1 MSTNTVNDD
10 FIFGLGVFNDSICV
24 GGQSFFEY
32 SSSSHKFLKLT
43 PPSSQIW
50 SFFALNKDTLL
61 LGRDSGIEMF
71 QWSEKKL
78 LPLNIGNNGHSHPVV
93 VYRFIH
99 GSDGNIWAAAQNGV
113 YVLNTKGAIID
124 YYGNTKEADHQL
136 PFSAVYDIHED
147 STGIFW
153 FCTGGQGLFRWN
165 KNKNEFRQFTF
176 AEGLPA
182 SVTYRIE
189 KDNSGNLWI
198 STDYGLTF
206 LNPHNFSMINYDM
219 SDGLSQNEFNRE
231 SSFKAADGRLYFG
244 SINGVNAFY
253 PHDFIEDTTYLN
265 VPLQIISFNKFSN
278 SKNKLLDLTTEL
290 TTNPTINLNPDDRFF
305 NLQFMLLDYKNGKKR
320 YAYKIDGIDK
330 DWNNINENSIRI
342 SGLPYGEFTLHI
354 KGRTAAGAWSR
365 NELVIPILVY
375 TPYYRKAWFIISC
388 ILLLIA
394 IIYFIIYYRTRRL
407 EIEKTRLEKVVSE
420 RTFDLKLSLDK
431 QQGLLK
437 EKDTLLKEIHH
448 RVKNNLQV
456 ISNLLEMQNVGI
468 DDARAKSV
476 IKESQNRVRS
486 IALIHQK
493 LYQNEDISAID
504 LNDFS
509 NELFSQVMGLFRK
522 PGLTINKNFTIGKL
536 LIDIDTAVPL
546 GLILNELFTNT
557 FKYAFAGDSGL
568 ISLGFDELG
577 EGNYRLTYKDNGK
590 GLPLGFDI
598 YKAKSVGLWLIVS
611 LSRQLGG
618 EAYYEFENGSKF
630 TITFKDTAA
639 RKNID

>member
-1 MSTNTVNDD
+1 
-10 FIFGLGVFNDSICV
+10 
-24 GGQSFFEY
+24 
-32 SSSSHKFLKLT
+32 
-43 PPSSQIW
+43 
-50 SFFALNKDTLL
+50 
-61 LGRDSGIEMF
+61 

-78 LPLNIGNNGHSHPVV
+78 LPLNIGNKGHSHPEV

-113 YVLNTKGAIID
+113 YVLNTMGTIID
-124 YYGNTKEADHQL
+124 YYGNTKEAGHEL
-136 PFSAVYDIHED
+136 PFSAIYDIHED
-147 STGIFW
+147 SIGVFW

-176 AEGLPA
+176 ADGLPA
-182 SVTYRIE
+182 NVIYRVE

-198 STDYGLTF
+198 STDYGLTC
-206 LNPHNFSMINYDM
+206 LNPHNNSIINYDM

-231 SSFKAADGRLYFG
+231 SSFKAANGRLFFG

-253 PHDFIEDTTYLN
+253 PRDFIEDTTYLN
-265 VPLQIISFNKFSN
+265 VPLQIISFNKFSS

-290 TTNPTINLNPDDRFF
+290 ITGRTISLNPDDKFF
-305 NLQFMLLDYKNGKKR
+305 NLQFMLLDYKNGKKQ

-365 NELVIPILVY
+365 SELVIPIIVY
-375 TPYYRKAWFIISC
+375 TPYYRKAWFIILSF
-388 ILLLIA
+388 LS
-394 IIYFIIYYRTRRL
+394 IIFLVYGIIRYRTQRL
-407 EIEKTRLEKVVSE
+407 EIEKVRLENIVSD
-420 RTFDLKLSLDK
+420 RTSELKLSVDK

-437 EKDTLLKEIHH
+437 EKDMLLKEIHH

-468 DDARAKSV
+468 DDERAKSV
-476 IKESQNRVRS
+476 IKEGQNRVRS

-493 LYQNEDISAID
+493 LYQNEDIAAID
-504 LNDFS
+504 LADFT

-522 PGLTINKNFTIGKL
+522 PGLTITKEINMGKVL
-536 LIDIDTAVPL
+536 LDIDTAVPL

-557 FKYAFAGDSGL
+557 FKYAFTGNTGHITITFEDLSG
-568 ISLGFDELG
+568 
-577 EGNYRLTYKDNGK
+577 GNYSIIYKDNGK
-590 GLPLGFDI
+590 GLPPDFDMN
-598 YKAKSVGLWLIVS
+598 KAHSVGLWLVVS
-611 LSRQLGG
+611 LSKQLGG
-618 EAYYEFENGSKF
+618 EAKYEYENGSKF
-630 TITFKDTAA
+630 SIYFKDTPA
-639 RKNID
+639 RKDID